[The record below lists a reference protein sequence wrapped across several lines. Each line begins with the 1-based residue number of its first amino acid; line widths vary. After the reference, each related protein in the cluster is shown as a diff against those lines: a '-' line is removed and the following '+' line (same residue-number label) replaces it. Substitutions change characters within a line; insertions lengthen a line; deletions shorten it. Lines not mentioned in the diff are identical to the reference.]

1 MKKGVNSMTKV
12 KADQKVQDYIYMSC
26 VCGERE
32 MSYAQVARALGKSPQ
47 NLNNK
52 LHRGTISAAEFI
64 QIADICGYDVRLIER
79 STDRII

>member
-1 MKKGVNSMTKV
+1 MTRAR
-12 KADQKVQDYIYMSC
+12 ADQKVQDYIYLSC
-26 VCGERE
+26 FLGEKD

-52 LHRGTISAAEFI
+52 LHRGSISAAEFI